1 MIKAPDYRE
10 LFDVCVVYKNKNAP
24 AINECTK

>member
-1 MIKAPDYRE
+1 MTKAPDYRE
-10 LFDVCVVYKNKNAP
+10 LFDVCVVYENKNAP